1 MFGGD
6 RCQNTSPLAYTSIIL
21 RFLFVLEATLN
32 GLRVLR
38 ALLQKRRELRAAR
51 APSNVNTSLWA
62 TVCIIFAGISAS
74 ILCFI
79 AMWRMFA
86 DLGDWF
92 ENYALLLLQS
102 SMTSGMLLA
111 VLSVSLFFFE
121 TASELGAI
129 RRSLLYV
136 LRSLLVIFQALVILG
151 LCLFGQRM
159 SNKGTSLKKTVM
171 VVAGIFSVASLV
183 LGGAA
188 VHFSFSRNTNLH
200 HTNNTDNNAA
210 SNQGYSKSL
219 VSFTKRFTSC
229 VVILVF
235 SLVGAEFLDKDYK
248 NVPAVFVHFAVQISY
263 ASIVYI
269 WYIMYGFFL
278 PSSRQAE
285 QTRNNNRPRYDS
297 SILVFNI
304 VGMFERFGREA
315 LSQLATTPRS
325 NNGQVRASPADAQS
339 TKSSRAKKPE
349 VGDTHQGG
357 SRNYHS
363 HNYPHVS
370 RPKRSSVF
378 LQRYRILALA
388 GDSLTDRNHHGGPS
402 TAASAAPTA

>member
-1 MFGGD
+1 
-6 RCQNTSPLAYTSIIL
+6 
-21 RFLFVLEATLN
+21 
-32 GLRVLR
+32 
-38 ALLQKRRELRAAR
+38 
-51 APSNVNTSLWA
+51 
-62 TVCIIFAGISAS
+62 
-74 ILCFI
+74 
-79 AMWRMFA
+79 MWRMFA
-86 DLGDWF
+86 ALGDWF

-210 SNQGYSKSL
+210 SNQGYSKSLVQGFQQDCDTRRAPHIEGPRRVFDEVLGDQGYSKSL